1 MMGYLINCQN
11 CIDKSVD
18 QKLLIILSVKCLK
31 KVNDYHH
38 SLPES
43 KVTSSLCLLHLINSP
58 KPKDVQVTVTS
69 LTSEMFDLCS
79 LWHYI
84 FLYDAKMQQIIANKK
99 LSVWH
104 FMLENG
110 LKPLINITVVDYWT
124 VDYSSVVN

>member
-1 MMGYLINCQN
+1 M
-11 CIDKSVD
+11 
-18 QKLLIILSVKCLK
+18 
-31 KVNDYHH
+31 
-38 SLPES
+38 
-43 KVTSSLCLLHLINSP
+43 TSSLCLLHLINSP

-99 LSVWH
+99 LSVLH